1 MEPVLT
7 DTMRQNP
14 RGPPQDHRDNYTT
27 GGAVLVALL
36 APVLVVALS
45 ALTLV
50 LAAALGALTAL
61 LAGPV
66 TDRVRSIRDAVAGS
80 RKRTDRTSA
89 RPSE

>member
-1 MEPVLT
+1 MEPVPCN
-7 DTMRQNP
+7 TMRQTAHP
-14 RGPPQDHRDNYTT
+14 LPQDHRDSYTV

-36 APVLVVALS
+36 APLLVVALS

-61 LAGPV
+61 FAGPV
-66 TDRVRSIRDAVAGS
+66 ADRLRSIRGS
-80 RKRTDRTSA
+80 LPGIGKRGTRTPA

>member
-1 MEPVLT
+1 
-7 DTMRQNP
+7 MRQTAHP
-14 RGPPQDHRDNYTT
+14 LPQDHRDSYTV

-36 APVLVVALS
+36 APLLVVALS

-66 TDRVRSIRDAVAGS
+66 TGRVRSIRDAVGRS
-80 RKRTDRTSA
+80 RKRTDRTNA